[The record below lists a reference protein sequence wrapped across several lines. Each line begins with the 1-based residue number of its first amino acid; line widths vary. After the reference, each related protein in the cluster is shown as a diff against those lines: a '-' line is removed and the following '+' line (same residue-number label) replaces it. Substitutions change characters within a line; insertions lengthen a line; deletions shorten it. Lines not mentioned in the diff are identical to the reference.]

1 MNKSVQPMPK
11 WKKINRKR
19 TIRNFIIVGLLVQ
32 IFAVGLF
39 WIGCAAYLEV
49 EDIIHNGTEVTAE
62 YTSVATISSFYADG
76 GDGIPTEKIHGYK
89 LVFTYIAE
97 NGRKYQSYGRY
108 YTNKTEAESHI
119 GESVQILIND
129 KGKSRLKGESN
140 IDGKVWFILALV
152 FSSVMFLYILS
163 MIIFRK
169 KIFIQKDEKAYL
181 TVK

>member
-39 WIGCAAYLEV
+39 WIGCAAYFEEQDL
-49 EDIIHNGTEVTAE
+49 IHNGTEVTAIFDE
-62 YTSVATISSFYADG
+62 ISEISSFYSDG
-76 GDGIPTEKIHGYK
+76 GSIPTEKIHGYE
-89 LVFTYIAE
+89 LRYTYVDY
-97 NGRKYQSYGRY
+97 NGRKYQNYGRY
-108 YTNKTEAESHI
+108 YKNKAEAESHI

-129 KGKSRLKGESN
+129 KGKCRIVGDAILEWTP
-140 IDGKVWFILALV
+140 WFTLALV
-152 FSSVMFLYILS
+152 FSSVMFLYILA